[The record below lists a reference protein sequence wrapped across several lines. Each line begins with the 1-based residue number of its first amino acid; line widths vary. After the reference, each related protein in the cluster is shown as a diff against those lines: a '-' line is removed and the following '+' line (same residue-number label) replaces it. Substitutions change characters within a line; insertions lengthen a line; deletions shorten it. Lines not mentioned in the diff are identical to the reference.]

1 MHRSTVRSHER
12 AAELDKL
19 FGSSAELAARVLDEI
34 ESEPDH
40 RWQPQELVDA
50 TGVTVLDVMLIVAR
64 LTVAD
69 FVTHDG
75 IGSGYRAIAP

>member
-1 MHRSTVRSHER
+1 MHRSTVRSHKR

-40 RWQPQELVDA
+40 RWQPQELVDV
-50 TGVTVLDVMLIVAR
+50 TGTSILDVMMIVAR
-64 LTVAD
+64 LTAAEL
-69 FVTHDG
+69 VTHDG
-75 IGSGYRAIAP
+75 IGSGYRAMTR